1 MERKGISYET
11 LRYRICIS
19 VLSRRDFGYPNSRL
33 VLRGM
38 IKELK
43 SLYSL
48 YRRLFFHLQTSRVCH
63 WQMRSSWSVEML
75 RNYSA
80 AHPAIA
86 GWSSQIEI
94 KSLGTFFQNLLHQSI
109 VKLMDQR
116 RYSGQ
121 IFISFFFFF
130 FSKEGTAAQMWPV
143 LFFSSRIQLK
153 RMEVFI
159 KMDG

>member
-130 FSKEGTAAQMWPV
+130 FQKKEQQHRCGR
-143 LFFSSRIQLK
+143 SSSFHH
-153 RMEVFI
+153 EFN
-159 KMDG
+159 